1 MKRANRGSLGGLT
14 FRRRGSSDSR
24 QPVEQNGQAES
35 LSDPKESCDLPDSLA
50 IFNSPQARLFSLYR
64 RTLFAS
70 PLGLLQMVLYQDIA
84 DTKVSGHR

>member
-1 MKRANRGSLGGLT
+1 
-14 FRRRGSSDSR
+14 
-24 QPVEQNGQAES
+24 VEQNGQAES

-70 PLGLLQMVLYQDIA
+70 PLAFLQMSLPTSVSLDAPRRVVDVDVLLVLYQDIA

>member
-50 IFNSPQARLFSLYR
+50 IFNSPQARLL
-64 RTLFAS
+64 
-70 PLGLLQMVLYQDIA
+70 VLYQDIA
-84 DTKVSGHR
+84 DAKVSGHR